1 VQSTADIFTW
11 TVTYLDAE
19 VRRDPAAR
27 AKLLSMTSVQG
38 GGDDHVIVPYNG
50 PTTLPPP
57 ALNFG
62 GTWWNAPAGSE
73 SGWGIN
79 LAHQGDVIFTTWFTH
94 DANGK
99 AWYLTMTAFQTGANT
114 FTGTL
119 YQTSGPPLG
128 AIPFDPALVQR
139 TAVGTGTLT
148 FADGDNGSF
157 IYTVNGTSQTKKIT
171 RFVFGPVPTCTWGVL
186 TDLALATNYQDIW
199 WATGGAESGWGVNF
213 TQEGDVI
220 FATWFTYDFDGA
232 PLPLS
237 ATLTK
242 VGPGTYTGS
251 LIKTAGPAFSAVP
264 FDPDAVIRTVVGAA
278 TVTFGNGNAATFSF
292 QVSDGGRTTAQT
304 KSIERLVFRP
314 PGTVC
319 Q

>member
-1 VQSTADIFTW
+1 MGTA
-11 TVTYLDAE
+11 
-19 VRRDPAAR
+19 
-27 AKLLSMTSVQG
+27 
-38 GGDDHVIVPYNG
+38 
-50 PTTLPPP
+50 
-57 ALNFG
+57 
-62 GTWWNAPAGSE
+62 
-73 SGWGIN
+73 
-79 LAHQGDVIFTTWFTH
+79 
-94 DANGK
+94 
-99 AWYLTMTAFQTGANT
+99 
-114 FTGTL
+114 
-119 YQTSGPPLG
+119 
-128 AIPFDPALVQR
+128 
-139 TAVGTGTLT
+139 TLT
-148 FADGDNGSF
+148 FADGDNGTF
-157 IYTVNGTSQTKKIT
+157 TYTVNGISQTKTIT
-171 RFVFGPVPTCTWGVL
+171 RFVFGAVPTCTWGAL

-264 FDPDAVIRTVVGAA
+264 FDPNAVTRTVVGTA